1 MNSSLANKIID
12 RFSIEEIAEVVGITP
27 HMFVQAFA
35 DDIVDNLDSFGEI
48 DLGFLI
54 EKEEE

>member
-1 MNSSLANKIID
+1 MNSSLANKLID

-27 HMFVQAFA
+27 HMFVQAFS

>member
-12 RFSIEEIAEVVGITP
+12 RFSIEEIAEIVGITP
-27 HMFVQAFA
+27 HMFVQAFS

>member
-1 MNSSLANKIID
+1 MNSSLANKLID

-27 HMFVQAFA
+27 HMFVQAFS

-48 DLGFLI
+48 DLGFLV